1 MSRRDPALDRFVIDC
16 RRLFEVELES
26 VFLYGSGAD
35 GEFREGLSDHNLA
48 IVMKPV
54 RPEALR
60 RASRRLGTWRKWGIG
75 TPLVL
80 DASVLE
86 EGMSVFPIELGEMK
100 RAHRVLFG
108 SDPFLSLHVGTERL
122 RWQCEYEIQAKILSL
137 RQAYLR
143 EAGSPAAT
151 LRIVQDS
158 LKSFLIIMRNAL
170 TLIGES
176 PPSRLTEVLDRVE
189 SRWGVALPTW
199 RRVLSTRQEGGRVK
213 RAEIHPLFAAYL
225 DEAASLVAHFS
236 EPIDGGSAP

>member
-1 MSRRDPALDRFVIDC
+1 MSRGEPALDKFVIDC
-16 RRLFEVELES
+16 RRLFEDELES
-26 VFLYGSGAD
+26 VFLYGSAVD

-48 IVMKPV
+48 IVLKPV

-60 RASRRLGTWRKWGIG
+60 RASRRLGSWRKWGIG
-75 TPLVL
+75 TPVVL

-86 EGMSVFPIELGEMK
+86 GGMTVFPIEFGEMK

-108 SDPFLSLHVGTERL
+108 SDSFLALRVGTEHL
-122 RWQCEYEIQAKILSL
+122 RGQCEYEINAKLLSL

-151 LRIVQDS
+151 LRMVQDS

-176 PPSRLTEVLDRVE
+176 PPSRLAEVLDRVE

-199 RRVLSTRQEGGRVK
+199 RRILATRQEGSRVK
-213 RAEIHPLFAAYL
+213 RAEVHPLFAAYL
-225 DEAASLVAHFS
+225 EEVRSLVARFR
-236 EPIDGGSAP
+236 EPIDGGGAP